1 MTTTKYD
8 FVRRA
13 MYEEAPFQKLK
24 QARSIKDSLLM
35 FKPLALSLFLFAFM
49 ASVIGLILVIM
60 DCYFGLTVLLSVF
73 AAIVLIVLER
83 KKESFLYNST
93 RRTKELFARV
103 DDYNECLEKIG
114 RVLNYYEIDSYEKAK
129 HLKEECE
136 AKINRIKNPLAWL
149 QKAIYSG
156 FVAVPLSAYIGYRI
170 VQKDIEASDYV
181 ISVVLMGVVLVV
193 FLSFVKWMLLIS
205 EGYYKDQYLLRA
217 INEYEYTSKLKREE

>member
-83 KKESFLYNST
+83 KNMSIQVN
-93 RRTKELFARV
+93 
-103 DDYNECLEKIG
+103 
-114 RVLNYYEIDSYEKAK
+114 
-129 HLKEECE
+129 
-136 AKINRIKNPLAWL
+136 
-149 QKAIYSG
+149 
-156 FVAVPLSAYIGYRI
+156 
-170 VQKDIEASDYV
+170 
-181 ISVVLMGVVLVV
+181 
-193 FLSFVKWMLLIS
+193 
-205 EGYYKDQYLLRA
+205 
-217 INEYEYTSKLKREE
+217 